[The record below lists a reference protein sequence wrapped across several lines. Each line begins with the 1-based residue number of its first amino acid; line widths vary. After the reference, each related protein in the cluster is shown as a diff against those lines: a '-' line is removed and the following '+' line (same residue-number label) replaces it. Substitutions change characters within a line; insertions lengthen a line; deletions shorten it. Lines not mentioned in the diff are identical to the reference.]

1 MVNVFGKIR
10 GNSFNFGLIKGFQI
24 Y

>member
-10 GNSFNFGLIKGFQI
+10 GNFFILIKGFHI

>member
-10 GNSFNFGLIKGFQI
+10 GNFFILFW
-24 Y
+24 

>member
-10 GNSFNFGLIKGFQI
+10 GNFFISIKGFHI